1 MINIQTR
8 VITDE
13 LTSLVKQLDAL
24 VDPANEKGSHAFVVL
39 LTDDADEAEEKLTDV
54 AEKNEIKNI
63 PLTVFDGI
71 AGPSSYKIAED
82 ADVTIMMWKGL
93 EVEKNYAFGKDGLTA
108 EEVKKIVKDA
118 EAHLK

>member
-24 VDPANEKGSHAFVVL
+24 VDPANEKGKHAFVVL
-39 LTDDADEAEEKLTDV
+39 LTDDADAAEEQLTAV

-71 AGPSSYKIAED
+71 AGPSKYKIAED

-93 EVEKNYAFGKDGLTA
+93 KVETNYAFGKDGLTA
-108 EEVKKIVKDA
+108 EAVKKIVKDA

>member
-108 EEVKKIVKDA
+108 DEVKKIVKDA

>member
-1 MINIQTR
+1 VINIQTR

-24 VDPANEKGSHAFVVL
+24 VDPADGKGNHAFVVL
-39 LTDDADEAEEKLTDV
+39 LTDDADAAEEKLTDL

-71 AGPSSYKIAED
+71 AGPGSYKIAEE

-93 EVEKNYAFGKDGLTA
+93 QVEKNYAFGKDGLTA
-108 EEVKKIVKDA
+108 EAVKKILKDA
-118 EAHLK
+118 EDHLK